1 MTMDPLHLVQ
11 TGASGQRPDLWRPD
25 ELLVGFRR
33 PQKAGGGRS
42 RAAVTAV
49 ALCSFLLGATS
60 AVGQSRFE
68 DVRLIVDR
76 LNERFDDE
84 KGVLTSD
91 VSARQL
97 RFETSG
103 RVLLEV
109 PFDRL
114 LSLHYEES
122 KYPVR
127 FFGRVGPYLTIHH
140 LRDAGEPAFAILRL
154 SKDSAP
160 GLLKTLESDT
170 GLPVDRTPPTT
181 SFLGLPIHLTPGYP
195 VYVTNSTGRRIKGEI
210 AGLSQS
216 AIDLGKLGRFEA
228 ASVRRIEVIDPVWDG
243 AVLGAILLG
252 YPLAL
257 VHVDRT
263 YNCDDCSDLPGLG
276 GYAIGAVVGALIDRR
291 VNRVAY
297 RAPESRASPRVAWGP
312 VFDNNRKGLHL
323 SLRF

>member
-1 MTMDPLHLVQ
+1 M
-11 TGASGQRPDLWRPD
+11 
-25 ELLVGFRR
+25 
-33 PQKAGGGRS
+33 
-42 RAAVTAV
+42 AV

-76 LNERFDDE
+76 HGESILPGQNEGFDDE
-84 KGVLTSD
+84 RGVLTSD
-91 VSARQL
+91 VPARQL

-122 KYPVR
+122 KYPAR
-127 FFGRVGPYLTIHH
+127 FFGRVAPYLTIHH
-140 LRDAGEPAFAILRL
+140 VRDAGEPAFAILRL
-154 SKDSAP
+154 SRDSAP
-160 GLLKTLESDT
+160 RLLKTLKNDT
-170 GLPVDRTPPTT
+170 GLPVDRTPPMT
-181 SFLGLPIHLTPGYP
+181 SFLGLPIYLTPGYP
-195 VYVTNSTGRRIKGEI
+195 VYVTDSTGRRIKGDI

-228 ASVRRIEVIDPVWDG
+228 ASVRRIDVIDPVWNG
-243 AVLGAILLG
+243 AVLGAGLLG
-252 YPLAL
+252 APLSVVL
-257 VHVDRT
+257 FT
-263 YNCDDCSDLPGLG
+263 YNYCEDCSTLPHVVGRF
-276 GYAIGAVVGALIDRR
+276 AIGAVVGALIDRSVIR
-291 VNRVAY
+291 LAY
-297 RAPESRASPRVAWGP
+297 RAPEPRASPRVAWRP

>member
-1 MTMDPLHLVQ
+1 MTAHGQWLV
-11 TGASGQRPDLWRPD
+11 TIRAFAS
-25 ELLVGFRR
+25 VGFRR
-33 PQKAGGGRS
+33 HQKAGGGRS
-42 RAAVTAV
+42 RAAVMTV
-49 ALCSFLLGATS
+49 ALCSFLLGATP

-76 LNERFDDE
+76 HDESFLSGQNKGFDDE
-84 KGVLTSD
+84 RGVLTSD
-91 VSARQL
+91 VPARQL

-114 LSLHYEES
+114 SSLHYEEA
-122 KYPVR
+122 KYPAR
-127 FFGRVGPYLTIHH
+127 FRVAPYLTIHY
-140 LRDAGEPAFAILRL
+140 LRDAGEPGFAILRL

-160 GLLKTLESDT
+160 RLLKTLESDT
-170 GLPVDRTPPTT
+170 GLPVDRTPPMT

-195 VYVTNSTGRRIKGEI
+195 VYVTDSTGRRIKGEI

-228 ASVRRIEVIDPVWDG
+228 ASVRRIDVIDDVWNG
-243 AVLGAILLG
+243 ALLGAFLIG

-257 VHVDRT
+257 VHLDRT
-263 YNCDDCSDLPGLG
+263 WECDDCSVLPSVG

-291 VNRVAY
+291 VNRLAY
-297 RAPESRASPRVAWGP
+297 RAPEPRASPRVAWRP

-323 SLRF
+323 ALRF